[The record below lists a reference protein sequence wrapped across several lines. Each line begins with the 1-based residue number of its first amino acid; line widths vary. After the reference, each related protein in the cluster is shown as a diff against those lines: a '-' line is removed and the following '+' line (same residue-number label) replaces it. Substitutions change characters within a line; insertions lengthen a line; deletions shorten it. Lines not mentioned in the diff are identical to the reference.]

1 MIKLLL
7 ELVCLPFII
16 IGKLLIG
23 ILKMIGIIDIFGGR
37 D

>member
-1 MIKLLL
+1 MIELLKLIL
-7 ELVCLPFII
+7 LPFIL

-23 ILKMIGIIDIFGGR
+23 ILKLLGLINIFGGR